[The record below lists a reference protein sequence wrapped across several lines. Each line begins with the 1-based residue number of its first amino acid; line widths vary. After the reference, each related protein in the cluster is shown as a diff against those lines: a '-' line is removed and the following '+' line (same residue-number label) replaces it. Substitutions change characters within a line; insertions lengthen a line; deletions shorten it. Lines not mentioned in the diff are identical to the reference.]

1 MLDPVM
7 EMIFF
12 DISSQLPPFR
22 RLTTSYSSTINHPEF
37 DSTFFAM
44 VLTIVASLL
53 LALGVTA
60 IPQDK
65 RVTVSGSK
73 IYA

>member
-1 MLDPVM
+1 
-7 EMIFF
+7 
-12 DISSQLPPFR
+12 
-22 RLTTSYSSTINHPEF
+22 
-37 DSTFFAM
+37 M

-65 RVTVSGSK
+65 RVTVGDSK
-73 IYA
+73 IYAYGTGVSGLPILTDSNGTDTFCLSYFPPEGPTAEHNS

>member
-1 MLDPVM
+1 
-7 EMIFF
+7 
-12 DISSQLPPFR
+12 
-22 RLTTSYSSTINHPEF
+22 
-37 DSTFFAM
+37 M

-60 IPQDK
+60 IRQDK

-73 IYA
+73 IYAYGTGISGLPILTDSNGTDTFCLSSFPPEGPTAEHNG